1 MSDPQAVK
9 WEISR
14 FPLYLHIM
22 GAVCCLGFS
31 ATFHHFKDM
40 SRETSER
47 LSRLDYAG
55 ISMLIAGSNMPPI
68 YYSFYCQPYHCKE
81 NIEMLNACS
90 LAQFLYDWPMV
101 PLYTSICV
109 KFLV

>member
-1 MSDPQAVK
+1 MRNLIDKNKDAGFYDWLVLGPLMSDPQEIK
-9 WEISR
+9 WEINR

-68 YYSFYCQPYHCKE
+68 YYSFYCQPLHCK
-81 NIEMLNACS
+81 L
-90 LAQFLYDWPMV
+90 P
-101 PLYTSICV
+101 
-109 KFLV
+109 